1 MASTSPRTS
10 LWPTSAPG
18 LIAATGDEGSP
29 KASSREDNDALDLSP
44 VDRTSQATT
53 QAIVDVLSQ
62 LLPLPSVTDIATAS
76 PSQQE
81 LDIEQARDS
90 HYDTE

>member
-1 MASTSPRTS
+1 M
-10 LWPTSAPG
+10 
-18 LIAATGDEGSP
+18 
-29 KASSREDNDALDLSP
+29 ASSREDNDALDLSP

-53 QAIVDVLSQ
+53 QAIVDVLPQ

-81 LDIEQARDS
+81 LDVEQARDS